1 MIDNTKEYILC
12 AAIKRKEP
20 RDCQPYHP
28 NTNDIC
34 NIELGYRH
42 HDILHRFD
50 GEMSECEQGFYTSKG
65 RYVDRYEGMEI
76 AFNAGQERSKDEKVN
91 TMCTCNACYIRIV
104 VCYMVVCSLGIK
116 SKILRNIFKS
126 VLLFSVNRS
135 LFLCKYGSSSTR

>member
-42 HDILHRFD
+42 HDIFHRFD

-76 AFNAGQERSKDEKVN
+76 AFNAGQVSERTALHKSDIKLNATDENGNPIDWDAMEKHKFN
-91 TMCTCNACYIRIV
+91 M
-104 VCYMVVCSLGIK
+104 
-116 SKILRNIFKS
+116 
-126 VLLFSVNRS
+126 LFSED
-135 LFLCKYGSSSTR
+135 LY